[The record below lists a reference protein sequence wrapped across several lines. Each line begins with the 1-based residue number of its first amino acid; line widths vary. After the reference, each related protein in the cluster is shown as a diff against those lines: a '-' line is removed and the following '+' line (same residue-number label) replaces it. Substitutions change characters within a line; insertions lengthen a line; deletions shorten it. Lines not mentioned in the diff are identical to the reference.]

1 MIKSMTGF
9 GQGEA
14 SGELRKFTVEIK
26 AVNHRYL
33 DLSVKMPKKFNFF
46 EASIRNLMK
55 EYAQR
60 GKVDMYIS
68 YEDLVEKTVNIQY
81 HPEVAA
87 SYMNY
92 LKEISREFEVENDI
106 KAVALSRF
114 PEVLT
119 MEEQEFDE
127 EGIWK
132 DLEAAIRIAA
142 EAFAQ
147 SRCREGENLKQ
158 DLLEKL
164 DIMLSHVAYIEEKSP
179 KIIEEYREKLKE
191 KVADLLED
199 NRVDEN
205 RLVMEVTLFA
215 DKVCVDEELVRLKS
229 HIQMV
234 KNTLIEGGSIGRKL
248 DFIVQE
254 MNREAN
260 TILSKS
266 TDLEISNRGIE
277 LKTEIEK
284 VREQIQNIE

>member
-9 GQGEA
+9 GRGEA

-33 DLSVKMPKKFNFF
+33 DMSVKMPKKFNFF

-81 HPEVAA
+81 HREVAA

-92 LKEISREFEVENDI
+92 LKEISQDFDVENDI
-106 KAVALSRF
+106 KATTLSRF

-142 EAFAQ
+142 EAFAE

-164 DIMLSHVAYIEEKSP
+164 DAMLSHVAYIEEKSP

-191 KVADLLED
+191 KVQDLLED

-205 RLVMEVTLFA
+205 RLIMEVTLFA

-229 HIQMV
+229 HIQML
-234 KNTLIEGGSIGRKL
+234 KNTIIEGGSIGRKL

-266 TDLEISNRGIE
+266 TDLEISNVGIE